1 MFGCS
6 ITFLTI
12 FIRYYFALFYK
23 FYSLSEKK
31 IIISFKLAAIHQE
44 QYNQFYGSSEMKLKV
59 LESIGLAGSKN
70 LRGGYGT
77 IE

>member
-23 FYSLSEKK
+23 FYSLSEKN
-31 IIISFKLAAIHQE
+31 IISFKLAAIHQE
-44 QYNQFYGSSEMKLKV
+44 QYNRFYGRAEMKLKV

>member
-1 MFGCS
+1 MPLLKLYLFDYVLLSFINS
-6 ITFLTI
+6 IVYL
-12 FIRYYFALFYK
+12 K
-23 FYSLSEKK
+23 KK

-44 QYNQFYGSSEMKLKV
+44 QYNRFYGRAEMKLKV

>member
-1 MFGCS
+1 M
-6 ITFLTI
+6 
-12 FIRYYFALFYK
+12 
-23 FYSLSEKK
+23 
-31 IIISFKLAAIHQE
+31 AAA
-44 QYNQFYGSSEMKLKV
+44 EMKLKV